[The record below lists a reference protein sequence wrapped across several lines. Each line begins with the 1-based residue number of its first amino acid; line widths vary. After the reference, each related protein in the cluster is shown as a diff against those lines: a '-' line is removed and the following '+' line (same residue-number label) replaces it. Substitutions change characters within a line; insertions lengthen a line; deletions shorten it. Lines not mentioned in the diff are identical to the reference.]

1 MSEILYQLNDV
12 YYNYALSR
20 KQFTKALQG
29 VNLTIAKGEA
39 VTVVGPS
46 GCGKSTL
53 LSLLSGLTAPTAGEI
68 LFEGKPL
75 NRINRK
81 DMLILQDYGLFPWKT
96 VAENVAV
103 GLLLNRKENKLT
115 KVKK

>member
-53 LSLLSGLTAPTAGEI
+53 LSLLSVTIFSLCGEKH
-68 LFEGKPL
+68 FKH
-75 NRINRK
+75 
-81 DMLILQDYGLFPWKT
+81 
-96 VAENVAV
+96 
-103 GLLLNRKENKLT
+103 
-115 KVKK
+115 